1 MAVQQ
6 GHFDTI
12 KNNAG
17 QVLTVDETVAV
28 SGKISHALATAQ
40 NDVLVG
46 APSPFGSWVKKTLA
60 EFKTILGLGSAAY
73 TASTD
78 YVTHALATAI
88 NDFLVASGSGTFV
101 KKTLAEVKTIL
112 GLGTAAY
119 TASTDYDPAGTAA
132 GKIASSISDGDTTHA
147 PDGNSVFDALALKSA
162 SADTIKSDG
171 TQRTLRCLRLDILNG
186 TTASTVKCST
196 ASIFNSDAI
205 GTENNIPKG
214 GATTSFSLS
223 ADGYDLQILDTALTG
238 SVIASLMSVVVY
250 NASNPTKY
258 YTSYDV
264 VEAGGIKVQIYDN
277 TGAQVDWTVPVDTG
291 QIQVK
296 ILYLT

>member
-46 APSPFGSWVKKTLA
+46 APSPFGSWIKKTLA

-78 YVTHALATAI
+78 Y
-88 NDFLVASGSGTFV
+88 
-101 KKTLAEVKTIL
+101 
-112 GLGTAAY
+112 
-119 TASTDYDPAGTAA
+119 DPAGTAA
-132 GKIASSISDGDTTHA
+132 GKIASSISEGDTTHA

-250 NASNPTKY
+250 NANPTKY